1 MQYNVLGKTK
11 ISVSRLCF
19 GTLTLGPLQANLPEE
34 KGADLIC
41 RAVEL
46 GVNFLDTA
54 EYYQNYPPIRLA
66 LKKCGKDLVVA
77 TKSYAY
83 TYEGM
88 KKSVENAR
96 KALDRDVIDI
106 FMLHE
111 QESRLTLKGHREAL
125 EYLIEAKQ
133 KGIIRATGVST
144 HTVEVVLA
152 AAEMEEIDVI
162 HPIINYQGIG
172 IKDGT
177 VEDMVK
183 AIEKAYNKGKGI
195 YGMKSLGGGNLI
207 RERKKAF
214 EFVLGLPFLHSI
226 AVGMKSEAE
235 IIANALAFEGKDVPE
250 GIEKSISN
258 EKRRLL
264 IEDWCEGCGRC
275 VKRCGF
281 GALQIKNGRAV
292 VDYERCALCGY
303 CSRACPEFCIK
314 IV

>member
-1 MQYNVLGKTK
+1 MQYTNLGKTGIK
-11 ISVSRLCF
+11 VSRLCF
-19 GTLTLGPLQANLPEE
+19 GTLTLGPLQANFSAE

-41 RAVEL
+41 KAVDL

-54 EYYQNYPPIRLA
+54 EFYQNYPHICLA
-66 LKKCGKDLVVA
+66 IKKSGRDLVVA

-83 TYEGM
+83 TYQGM
-88 KKSVENAR
+88 RESVEKAR

-125 EYLIEAKQ
+125 EYLIDAKE

-152 AAEMEEIDVI
+152 AAGMDEIDVI
-162 HPIINYQGIG
+162 HPIVNYKGIG

-177 VEDMVK
+177 VNDMIE
-183 AIEKAYNKGKGI
+183 AIKKAYENGKGI
-195 YGMKSLGGGNLI
+195 YGMKCLGGGNLVGV
-207 RERKKAF
+207 KKEAF
-214 EFVLGLPFLHSI
+214 KFILGLPYLHSV
-226 AVGMKSEAE
+226 AVGMKSEHE
-235 IIANALAFEGKDVPE
+235 IVANILTFEGKDVPE
-250 GIEKSISN
+250 ELERLISS

-275 VKRCGF
+275 VEKCGF
-281 GALQIKNGRAV
+281 NALSLEEGRAV
-292 VDYERCALCGY
+292 VNSERCTLCGY
-303 CSRACPEFCIK
+303 CGGVCPEFCIK